1 MLYKIFIIVV
11 AKLKKCFTNFL
22 KYGIIYA
29 YRSRELNSFLVQK
42 AQELANLEVEG
53 KANGQNQETRDYQRV
68 F

>member
-1 MLYKIFIIVV
+1 MPYKIFIIIA

-29 YRSRELNSFLVQK
+29 YRSRELNSFLVQM
-42 AQELANLEVEG
+42 AQGLANLEVEG
-53 KANGQNQETRDYQRV
+53 KANGQNQKARDYQRV